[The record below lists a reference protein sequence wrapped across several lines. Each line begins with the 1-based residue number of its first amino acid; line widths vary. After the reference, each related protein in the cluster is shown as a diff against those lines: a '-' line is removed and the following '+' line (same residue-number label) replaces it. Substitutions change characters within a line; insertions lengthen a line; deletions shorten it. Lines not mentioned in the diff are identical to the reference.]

1 MHWTIAGA
9 RVEDPAILQIDEAWD
24 AFVADMT
31 EEEER
36 KQIRRHLKGTPATV
50 FHLSFGTSRT
60 PQAPAQR
67 RSIEAA

>member
-24 AFVADMT
+24 AFVADT
-31 EEEER
+31 IEEEER
-36 KQIRRHLKGTPATV
+36 KQIRRDLKGTPATV
-50 FHLSFGTSRT
+50 FHPSFGTSRT